1 MDKFDKHA
9 PSSAKQVVYQ
19 AVGCIQKALEKTQVF
34 VNEAQTRGLRTA
46 IHYAATEYKQFL
58 FNKSMKFW
66 VGLEYQCPP
75 IHTVTEK
82 ATPAAAYLSKKY
94 NQVVRDLTLKGYTIF
109 GYVPLVPIDEISTA
123 LNRARQRS

>member
-1 MDKFDKHA
+1 M
-9 PSSAKQVVYQ
+9 PS
-19 AVGCIQKALEKTQVF
+19 
-34 VNEAQTRGLRTA
+34 
-46 IHYAATEYKQFL
+46 IH
-58 FNKSMKFW
+58 
-66 VGLEYQCPP
+66 
-75 IHTVTEK
+75 IVTEK

>member
-34 VNEAQTRGLRTA
+34 VNDAQTRTA

-58 FNKSMKFW
+58 FNKSIKFL
-66 VGLEYQCPP
+66 VGLEYQCPT
-75 IHTVTEK
+75 IHTVAEK
-82 ATPAAAYLSKKY
+82 VTPVAAYFSKKY

-123 LNRARQRS
+123 LNWASQRS